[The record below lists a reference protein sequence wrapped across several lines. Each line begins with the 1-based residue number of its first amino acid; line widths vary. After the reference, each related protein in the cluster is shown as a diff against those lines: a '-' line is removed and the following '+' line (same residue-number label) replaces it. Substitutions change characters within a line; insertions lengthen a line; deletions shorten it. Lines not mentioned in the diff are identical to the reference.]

1 MKFSTNNNLY
11 LRNTYIKWMHTSIH
25 KKPRISFCSLS
36 KNKYTRESTAE
47 ELPFEGSN
55 FRISS
60 KESKAGLKKS
70 LNSILQSGQT
80 PLTCMPRA
88 IASLLVLGDP
98 LSLNSDQHQFSPNN
112 INTSLT
118 EKIMK
123 INKMITKA
131 DLLSNSLN

>member
-1 MKFSTNNNLY
+1 
-11 LRNTYIKWMHTSIH
+11 MHTNIH
-25 KKPRISFCSLS
+25 KKSRISFCSLS
-36 KNKYTRESTAE
+36 KNKRTRESTAE
-47 ELPFEGSN
+47 EFSIEWLRFKIP
-55 FRISS
+55 S

-70 LNSILQSGQT
+70 LNSILSSGQA
-80 PLTCMPRA
+80 PLKCMPRA
-88 IASLLVLGDP
+88 IASVLVLVNP

-123 INKMITKA
+123 ITKMITEG